1 MFCAMSKISLCER
14 RGLEVLWR
22 SLGVFGGTAVRVQ
35 FGDCVFDSG
44 TRELLRAG
52 EPAHLS
58 PKAFHVLELLLQH
71 RPRALSKDEL
81 HRQVWPDT
89 FVSEATLASAIAEI
103 RAALRDTADKPRYL
117 RTVHAFGYAFSG
129 QATDSKTPAPVVGSP
144 CLLVWGD
151 TEIPLNAGENL
162 LGRGEDVAVRI
173 NDNSV
178 SRHHARIALGEQS
191 ATLED
196 LQSKNGT
203 FVGAS
208 RITQPTRLDDG
219 VEIRLGDVVL
229 TFRLVT
235 PAGSTETVEDRKQVE
250 GPPPT
255 VSRKRER
262 NASGKRRNH
271 G

>member
-1 MFCAMSKISLCER
+1 M
-14 RGLEVLWR
+14 
-22 SLGVFGGTAVRVQ
+22 RVQ
-35 FGDCVFDSG
+35 FGDFVFDSG

-58 PKAFHVLELLLQH
+58 PKAFRVLELLLEH

-103 RAALRDTADKPRYL
+103 RAAIRDPADRPGSL
-117 RTVHAFGYAFSG
+117 RTVHGFGYAFSG
-129 QATDSKTPAPVVGSP
+129 QAADTTIPAPVVGSP
-144 CLLVWGD
+144 CILVWGD
-151 TEIPLNAGENL
+151 REIPLTAGEHL

-173 NDNSV
+173 NDHSV
-178 SRHHARIALGEQS
+178 SRHHARIAVREHS

-208 RITQPTRLDDG
+208 RITQPTPLDDG

-229 TFRLVT
+229 AFRLVT
-235 PAGSTETVEDRKQVE
+235 ATGSTKTVEDRKPIGGR
-250 GPPPT
+250 GPA
-255 VSRKRER
+255 VSRNQEKD
-262 NASGKRRNH
+262 ALGKRRNH
-271 G
+271 GKETQGKQQRNSQAK